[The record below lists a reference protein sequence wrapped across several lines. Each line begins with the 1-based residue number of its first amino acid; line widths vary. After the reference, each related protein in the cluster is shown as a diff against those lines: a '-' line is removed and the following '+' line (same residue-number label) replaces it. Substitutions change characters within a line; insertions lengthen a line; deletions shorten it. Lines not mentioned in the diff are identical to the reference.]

1 MAIDTLGANAL
12 ASNSVTTAKIA
23 ADAVTSAKIPAGAVV
38 ASDVADGSVTTTK
51 LADNAVTSAKALNLG
66 RRNIAINGGMQVAQ
80 RATSVSS
87 ISSGG
92 SYHTCDR
99 WRLAIDTSGTWTQTQ
114 ETLAIT
120 DPPFVQHGH
129 TKALKMD
136 CTTAN
141 GSLSAGSYIQLQH
154 RIEGHDLQRIRTGTS
169 NPAPVTIS
177 FWVKATKT
185 GTNIVNV
192 YQDEGGKQVAFSYT
206 INASNTWE
214 HKSITIPG
222 NTHDA
227 INNDNTRGRQ
237 FTWYL
242 SAGSNRTSGSLQSTW
257 QNYATGDEAV
267 GQVNHADNTA
277 NNFHLTGVQ
286 IEQGS
291 SATDFEH
298 RSLGEELQLCKRYFQ
313 KFNYS
318 SNTSTATTSNS
329 LPVNCCFN
337 GTVAYG
343 GFGLPVEMRTSGTF
357 SASAANTWIYYTA
370 GNSYTP
376 SVFTAYEMSPH
387 TWGMRYDT
395 SGSWTGGNAVYGRPT
410 TTSSYWQVDAEI

>member
-1 MAIDTLGANAL
+1 MATNAKNLAELLNTDTTVKVGDIEDGSVTTAKL
-12 ASNSVTTAKIA
+12 ADGGVTTAKIA
-23 ADAVTSAKIPAGAVV
+23 DDAVSTAKLYAE
-38 ASDVADGSVTTTK
+38 
-51 LADNAVTSAKALNLG
+51 NLG
-66 RRNIAINGGMQVAQ
+66 RRNLAINGGMQVAQ

-114 ETLAIT
+114 ETLAVT

-141 GSLSAGSYIQLQH
+141 GSLSAGSYIQLQY

-169 NPAPVTIS
+169 SPAPVTIS

-277 NNFHLTGVQ
+277 NNFHITGVQ

-291 SATDFEH
+291 SATDFDH
-298 RSLGEELQLCKRYFQ
+298 RPIGEEMMLCQRYFQ
-313 KFNYS
+313 IHENIQMAAYVNAAYRRAESYFALPTQMRANPSVSTLTTGNS
-318 SNTSTATTSNS
+318 SNIRPPAATYAGIQMAVSKGGANVHMESNGSGYMYINGRKQS
-329 LPVNCCFN
+329 L
-337 GTVAYG
+337 
-343 GFGLPVEMRTSGTF
+343 
-357 SASAANTWIYYTA
+357 
-370 GNSYTP
+370 
-376 SVFTAYEMSPH
+376 
-387 TWGMRYDT
+387 
-395 SGSWTGGNAVYGRPT
+395 
-410 TTSSYWQVDAEI
+410 DAEV

>member
-1 MAIDTLGANAL
+1 
-12 ASNSVTTAKIA
+12 
-23 ADAVTSAKIPAGAVV
+23 
-38 ASDVADGSVTTTK
+38 
-51 LADNAVTSAKALNLG
+51 
-66 RRNIAINGGMQVAQ
+66 
-80 RATSVSS
+80 
-87 ISSGG
+87 
-92 SYHTCDR
+92 
-99 WRLAIDTSGTWTQTQ
+99 
-114 ETLAIT
+114 
-120 DPPFVQHGH
+120 
-129 TKALKMD
+129 MD

-141 GSLSAGSYIQLQH
+141 GSLSAGSYIQLQY
-154 RIEGHDLQRIRTGTS
+154 RIEGHDLQRLRTGTS
-169 NPAPVTIS
+169 SPAPVTIS

-192 YQDEGGKQVAFSYT
+192 FQDEGGKQVAFSYT

-277 NNFHLTGVQ
+277 NNFHITGVQ

-298 RSLGEELQLCKRYFQ
+298 RSFGEELLLCQRYYEHTYPYGTAAGSANGGIGADHRYVGRETPSNYGYYTGHYRVEKRAAATVTV
-313 KFNYS
+313 YS
-318 SNTSTATTSNS
+318 YAGTANQIAHGDTGSDSGAVGVIQNGTTSF
-329 LPVNCCFN
+329 LPRN
-337 GTVAYG
+337 
-343 GFGLPVEMRTSGTF
+343 
-357 SASAANTWIYYTA
+357 
-370 GNSYTP
+370 
-376 SVFTAYEMSPH
+376 
-387 TWGMRYDT
+387 T
-395 SGSWTGGNAVYGRPT
+395 SGSGVSERALLYHFRA
-410 TTSSYWQVDAEI
+410 DAEL

>member
-1 MAIDTLGANAL
+1 MATNAKNLAELLNTDTTVKVGDIEDGSVTTAKL
-12 ASNSVTTAKIA
+12 ADGGVTTAKIA
-23 ADAVTSAKIPAGAVV
+23 DDAVSTAKLYAE
-38 ASDVADGSVTTTK
+38 
-51 LADNAVTSAKALNLG
+51 NLG
-66 RRNIAINGGMQVAQ
+66 RRNLTINGGMQVAQ

-99 WRLAIDTSGTWTQTQ
+99 WRLAIDTSGTWTQSQ
-114 ETLAIT
+114 ETLAVT

-141 GSLSAGSYIQLQH
+141 GSLSAGSYIQLQY
-154 RIEGHDLQRIRTGTS
+154 RIEGHDLQKLRTGTS
-169 NPAPVTIS
+169 SPAPVTIS
-177 FWVKATKT
+177 FWIKATKT
-185 GTNIVNV
+185 GTNVVNV
-192 YQDEGGKQVAFSYT
+192 YQDEGGKHVAFSYT

-227 INNDNTRGRQ
+227 IANDNTRGRQ

-242 SAGSNRTSGSLQSTW
+242 TAGSNRTSGSLQSTW
-257 QNYATGDEAV
+257 QNYATGDEAP

-277 NNFHLTGVQ
+277 NNFHITGVQ

-298 RSLGEELQLCKRYFQ
+298 RSFEEELRLCSRYYR
-313 KFNYS
+313 KIGRHMGGGREGYS
-318 SNTSTATTSNS
+318 ASAVTFYPGMRLVGGGAANIVTSLSAGGVMYSRGAVNNS
-329 LPVNCCFN
+329 TGTLN
-337 GTVAYG
+337 GTVGISTGA
-343 GFGLPVEMRTSGTF
+343 TDQ
-357 SASAANTWIYYTA
+357 A
-370 GNSYTP
+370 
-376 SVFTAYEMSPH
+376 FTASFSH
-387 TWGMRYDT
+387 NGT
-395 SGSWTGGNAVYGRPT
+395 STGSTYNGTGSGFYVDGLT
-410 TTSSYWQVDAEI
+410 FDAEL

>member
-1 MAIDTLGANAL
+1 MAGETRMSLIKVKLRGTD
-12 ASNSVTTAKIA
+12 
-23 ADAVTSAKIPAGAVV
+23 
-38 ASDVADGSVTTTK
+38 DVSSRK
-51 LADNAVTSAKALNLG
+51 NL
-66 RRNIAINGGMQVAQ
+66 AINGGMQVAQ

-92 SYHTCDR
+92 SFHTCDR

-114 ETLAIT
+114 ETLAVT

-141 GSLSAGSYIQLQH
+141 GSLSAGSYIQLQY

-169 NPAPVTIS
+169 NPAPLTIS

-192 YQDEGGKQVAFSYT
+192 FQDEGGKQVAFSYT

-237 FTWYL
+237 FAWYL

-257 QNYATGDEAV
+257 QNYEIGDEAV

-277 NNFHLTGVQ
+277 NNFHITGVQ

-291 SATDFEH
+291 SATDFDH
-298 RSLGEELQLCKRYFQ
+298 RPIGEEMLLCQRYFYR
-313 KFNYS
+313 FTGHGTLFYADYYS
-318 SNTSTATTSNS
+318 NDTFITKE
-329 LPVNCCFN
+329 P
-337 GTVAYG
+337 
-343 GFGLPVEMRTSGTF
+343 LPVEMRVNPTVTTRGTGGTGGTAFSYQNLAATPTISASGKTSVAVYRGV
-357 SASAANTWIYYTA
+357 ASAARTYIHIYNTTA
-370 GNSYTP
+370 
-376 SVFTAYEMSPH
+376 AYS
-387 TWGMRYDT
+387 
-395 SGSWTGGNAVYGRPT
+395 
-410 TTSSYWQVDAEI
+410 VDANAEL

>member
-1 MAIDTLGANAL
+1 MAIDTIGTNAIAN
-12 ASNSVTTAKIA
+12 
-23 ADAVTSAKIPAGAVV
+23 DAVTAAKIPAGAVD
-38 ASDVADGSVTTTK
+38 ADITAIPDGSVTTAK
-51 LADNAVTSAKALNLG
+51 IADNAVTSAKALNLG
-66 RRNIAINGGMQVAQ
+66 RRNLAINGGMQVAQ
-80 RATSVSS
+80 RTTSVSS

-114 ETLAIT
+114 ETLAVT

-141 GSLSAGSYIQLQH
+141 GSLSAGSYIQLQY
-154 RIEGHDLQRIRTGTS
+154 RIEGHDLQRLRTGTS
-169 NPAPVTIS
+169 SPAPVTIS

-192 YQDEGGKQVAFSYT
+192 FQDEGGKQVAFSYT

-277 NNFHLTGVQ
+277 NNFHITGVQ

-298 RSLGEELQLCKRYFQ
+298 RSFGEELLLCQRYYEHTYPYGTAAGSANGGIGADHRYVGRETPSNYGYYTGHYRVEKRAAATVTV
-313 KFNYS
+313 YS
-318 SNTSTATTSNS
+318 YAGTANQIAHGDTGGDSGAVGVIQNGTTSF
-329 LPVNCCFN
+329 LPRN
-337 GTVAYG
+337 
-343 GFGLPVEMRTSGTF
+343 
-357 SASAANTWIYYTA
+357 
-370 GNSYTP
+370 
-376 SVFTAYEMSPH
+376 
-387 TWGMRYDT
+387 T
-395 SGSWTGGNAVYGRPT
+395 SGSGVSERALLYHFRA
-410 TTSSYWQVDAEI
+410 DAEI